1 MKSKTPRTADDDLA
15 MAGFSV
21 RDYPFSLMH
30 KIVYQNNLA
39 LGAALKQWR
48 LTPAIW
54 RIIAILQ
61 EYDGMHVG
69 RLSQEAVI
77 DRTLLSRV
85 IADLERRKLVRRQPD
100 PTDKRFTSV
109 SLTPSGRKMFDTI
122 LPIGRGRILAGLAGI
137 DESDLRRL
145 REILGR
151 VAENFGVRE

>member
-1 MKSKTPRTADDDLA
+1 MKSKTPRALDDRVA
-15 MAGFSV
+15 KPGFSV

-39 LGAALKQWR
+39 LGAALKRWR
-48 LTPAIW
+48 LTPANW

-61 EYDGMHVG
+61 EYGGMHVG

-100 PTDKRFTSV
+100 PADKRFTSV
-109 SLTPSGRKMFDTI
+109 SLTPSGRKVFESI
-122 LPIGRGRILAGLAGI
+122 LPIARGRILAGLAGI
-137 DESDLRRL
+137 DEADLKRL
-145 REILGR
+145 RDILGR
-151 VAENFGVRE
+151 VAENFGISE